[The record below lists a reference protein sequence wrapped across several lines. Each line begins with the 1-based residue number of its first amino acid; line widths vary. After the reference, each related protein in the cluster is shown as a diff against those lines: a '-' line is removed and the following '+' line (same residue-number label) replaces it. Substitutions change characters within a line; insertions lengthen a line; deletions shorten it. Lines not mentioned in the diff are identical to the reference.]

1 MKRLLIHIV
10 GLIQLVVSIL
20 LIVKWLSKPTN
31 VGQLGADNIVFIIL
45 LAIVVTV
52 VSLLTYLKMEKN
64 GIEKLTP
71 FIIACLTVL
80 TIVIAVPIKEKV
92 EENNKPLVTAELG
105 HYTIKLFDDNEY
117 EISTRSAEY
126 MHFDRGVYKR
136 TSNQIIL
143 DKYVNTDG
151 GFTNFFFINDTTL
164 YLIDNRSLDTV
175 VFKIKR

>member
-64 GIEKLTP
+64 GLNY
-71 FIIACLTVL
+71 IIKSKVKMLELKEVAYYAGIAIPPLGL
-80 TIVIAVPIKEKV
+80 STI
-92 EENNKPLVTAELG
+92 
-105 HYTIKLFDDNEY
+105 
-117 EISTRSAEY
+117 
-126 MHFDRGVYKR
+126 
-136 TSNQIIL
+136 
-143 DKYVNTDG
+143 
-151 GFTNFFFINDTTL
+151 
-164 YLIDNRSLDTV
+164 
-175 VFKIKR
+175 

>member
-1 MKRLLIHIV
+1 
-10 GLIQLVVSIL
+10 
-20 LIVKWLSKPTN
+20 
-31 VGQLGADNIVFIIL
+31 
-45 LAIVVTV
+45 
-52 VSLLTYLKMEKN
+52 MEKN

-164 YLIDNRSLDTV
+164 YVIDNRSLDTV